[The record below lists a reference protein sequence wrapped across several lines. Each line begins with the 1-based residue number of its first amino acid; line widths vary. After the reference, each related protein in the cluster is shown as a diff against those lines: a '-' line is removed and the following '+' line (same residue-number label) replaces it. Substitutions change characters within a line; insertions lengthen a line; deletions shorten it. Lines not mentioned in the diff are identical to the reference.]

1 MSLHCIA
8 LYTLHQPVA
17 LRLGEGLQGD
27 LVVGLPDNLGAP
39 EPLTSALLL
48 RGQGERQLVRENDL
62 PRAAALAAGLQ
73 PEENFGTIFL
83 G

>member
-1 MSLHCIA
+1 M
-8 LYTLHQPVA
+8 
-17 LRLGEGLQGD
+17 
-27 LVVGLPDNLGAP
+27 DNLGAS

-73 PEENFGTIFL
+73 PEENFVTIFL
-83 G
+83 DEIKLFIFSAIALEQYDLLASTCM